1 MDCPVCHGT
10 CITDATDLLLSVPS
24 IFAPCPLCR
33 TAVLDKERPP
43 PSRPPREPCSCGRR
57 YIDEVFLDLYRVF
70 REEGTFTGKEP
81 LRAVGSP
88 LLHPGFPMKGPP
100 FIGER
105 SMVLLS
111 RDVNQEAAIRAIDE
125 IPEIKGV
132 VKTGPFVP
140 GLGPEGRPVTYRLL
154 SGCDVRADLFFS
166 TAGPV
171 AVYKQQSR
179 LHIEFPRT
187 RHEKGERL
195 ISQLSTGRYRSV
207 ADLCSGAGTLGL
219 IATRT
224 GVRHAILNDAWYAA
238 AFWSGLNMEIN
249 QAFLATGPVKVL
261 FSYED
266 LEKRNTSDG
275 AVKVAESNGS
285 QKIEVWMGDYS
296 TLAREGHA
304 PAGCLG
310 ILDLF
315 DKCDIQKIRLFEGE
329 WKRLTG
335 GEVFIP

>member
-1 MDCPVCHGT
+1 M
-10 CITDATDLLLSVPS
+10 CITDATDLLLTVPA

-33 TAVLDKERPP
+33 AVVLDKERPP
-43 PSRPPREPCSCGRR
+43 PIRPPSRPCSCGRR
-57 YIDEVFLDLYRVF
+57 YIDEIFLDLYRVF
-70 REEGTFTGKEP
+70 REERIFSGKEP

-88 LLHPGFPMKGPP
+88 LPHPGFPMKGPP

-105 SMVLLS
+105 RLVLLS
-111 RDVNQEAAIRAIDE
+111 RDVNHEAAIRVLDE

-140 GLGPEGRPVTYRLL
+140 GRGPDGRPMTYRLL

-166 TAGPV
+166 SAGPV

-179 LHIEFPRT
+179 LHIEFPRP

-195 ISQLSTGRYRSV
+195 VSQLSTGRFRSI

-219 IATRT
+219 IAIRT
-224 GVRHAILNDAWYAA
+224 GIRHAILNDAWYAA
-238 AFWSGLNMEIN
+238 AFWSGINMEVN
-249 QAFLATGPVKVL
+249 QAFFATDPVKL
-261 FSYED
+261 LHSYKD
-266 LEKRNTSDG
+266 LEKRNSSQE
-275 AVKVAESNGS
+275 AIKIAESNGS
-285 QKIEVWMGDYS
+285 QKIEVWVGDYS
-296 TLAREGHA
+296 AMAREGRA

-315 DKCDIQKIRLFEGE
+315 DKRDVQKIRLFEEE
-329 WKRLTG
+329 WRRLTG